1 MFIYQFCTVYKQTKR
16 KQWT

>member
-1 MFIYQFCTVYKQTKR
+1 MFIYRSCTVNKQTKR